1 MEEVGLLGKLG
12 IDWKLFLSQAFNFF
26 VLLGVLTFFV
36 YKPLMTVIKER
47 NKKIKTGLENWMPI
61 EDMASFYFHGT
72 RIYVKID
79 FAYRKGKRLVIVD
92 WKTGKTEDVDM
103 GIQLGCYALYAS
115 EKWKVATSNIT
126 ALVYNLFAQKLQ
138 KTEMIDARINETEFR
153 ISTSMDAM
161 KKKLVDENAEENLPL
176 PEEQFPR
183 TSNQRSCR
191 YCNFQKVCMAVD

>member
-1 MEEVGLLGKLG
+1 MC
-12 IDWKLFLSQAFNFF
+12 IDNYYHSSILA
-26 VLLGVLTFFV
+26 
-36 YKPLMTVIKER
+36 EA
-47 NKKIKTGLENWMPI
+47 IKTGLENWMPI

-79 FAYRKGKRLVIVD
+79 FAYRKGNRLVIVD